1 MNPRDFCIL
10 CVDDNED
17 DLFLIR
23 YAAQRAQLADCLHT
37 VNSGSQAIDYLQ
49 GHGQFSD
56 RQKFPLPKVVLLDL
70 RMPRMNG
77 LEVLHWLRSQSGLV
91 GIVVII
97 FSASAHPDDIKRAW
111 EQGANAFVQKPSTQG
126 ELVRLLQLLK
136 EFWGGFHLS
145 PALKAGEFS
154 TAQLSP

>member
-17 DLFLIR
+17 DLCLIR

-37 VNSGSQAIDYLQ
+37 VNSGSQAVDYLQ
-49 GHGQFSD
+49 GHSQFSD

-77 LEVLHWLRSQSGLV
+77 LEVLHWLRSQPDLV

-97 FSASAHPDDIKRAW
+97 FSASAHPDDIKQAW
-111 EQGANAFVQKPSTQG
+111 EQGANAFVQKPSTQA
-126 ELVRLLQLLK
+126 ELVRLLRLLK
-136 EFWGGFHLS
+136 EFWGEFHQS
-145 PALKAGEFS
+145 PALESTESS
-154 TAQLSP
+154 TAKLIP